1 MPTLLNDD
9 KDKQLQRNQIIAIVL
24 MTVLMLGWLWLFPP
38 ATPVKPPAAKPVN
51 VAAQPQAEKKESA
64 EAAQEAPAKK
74 TADDTPVGWLPP
86 VAEAPADPAQDEITV
101 SDANLELVFT
111 RVGARLKQARVVL
124 GKAGADSAQLVPA
137 MPGRPDADLAYPL
150 GLRFSDKFWGAAL
163 DRRRWD
169 AVKSDDGRGVVFTLD
184 VPGHARVTKSFRF
197 PADGNVLQA
206 TVSFEN
212 LSAETLLLGLDTRE
226 PAVSL
231 TWGPQVAS
239 GDLTKGVTQQFVWR
253 KDGKNTY
260 TTTANLKPLEPGDP
274 VAARVPGPDW
284 VAVWSAYFAVAFK
297 PEFAGG
303 EGWMAGSPKQ
313 FTMGLGAPRTEVA
326 AGQSAVWDYQV
337 YIGSTARQALAAAW
351 PKLDTVQRFFTST
364 SMEWLDWF
372 SKFLLGILNWFH
384 NNVYANYGVAI
395 IFLTVLV
402 RMAVFPLTW
411 KSMMSMKRMSA
422 LAPELE
428 KIKAEVGEDQQ
439 EMQRRMME
447 LYRERGVNP
456 FGGCLPLLLQ
466 MPVFITLYRMLW
478 SAFELRRA
486 PFLWMVDLSEPDR
499 LFKLPFSIPIPFS
512 GGNLDAVNLLPILGA
527 VAMLLSTEFM
537 NPSATAM
544 QNPQQKMMM
553 RFMPVMFSVFMY
565 NLASGLNLYILI
577 STILGIAQ
585 SQIIQRMDIKVDTTK
600 KKTTTAHRPQ
610 HFYAAAQ
617 ARKRD
622 AARETRREKEQ
633 RRSGRGPRND

>member
-24 MTVLMLGWLWLFPP
+24 MTVLMLGWFYLFPP
-38 ATPVKPPAAKPVN
+38 TPPAKQPVPKPVS
-51 VAAQPQAEKKESA
+51 AAGSQQAEKKEGA
-64 EAAQEAPAKK
+64 EPSQEAPAKK
-74 TADDTPVGWLPP
+74 AADDTPVGWLPA
-86 VAEAPADPAQDEITV
+86 VAEPPADPAEDEITL

-124 GKAGADSAQLVPA
+124 GKAGADSAQLVPETT
-137 MPGRPDADLAYPL
+137 GKPDADAVYPL
-150 GLRFSDKFWGAAL
+150 GLRFSDQFWGAAL
-163 DRRRWD
+163 DRRRWN
-169 AVKSDDGRGVVFTLD
+169 AAKSQDGRGVVFTLD
-184 VPGHARVTKSFRF
+184 IPGHARVTKTFRF

-206 TVSFEN
+206 TVSYEN
-212 LSAETLLLGLDTRE
+212 LSAAPVLLGLDTRE

-239 GDLTKGVTQQFVWR
+239 GDLTKGVTQQFTWR
-253 KDGKNTY
+253 KDGKNADTS
-260 TTTANLKPLEPGDP
+260 TNKLKPLESGDRM
-274 VAARVPGPDW
+274 AARVPAPDW
-284 VAVWSAYFAVAFK
+284 VALWSAYFVVAFK

-303 EGWMAGSPKQ
+303 EGWIAGAPKQ

-326 AGQSAVWDYQV
+326 PGQSAAWDYQV

-351 PKLDTVQRFFTST
+351 PTLGTVQRFFT
-364 SMEWLDWF
+364 MFEWMDWF

-384 NNVYANYGVAI
+384 GHVYANYGVAI
-395 IFLTVLV
+395 IFLTILV
-402 RMAVFPLTW
+402 RLAVFPLTW

-428 KIKAEVGEDQQ
+428 KIKKEVGEDQQ
-439 EMQRRMME
+439 EMQKRMME

-456 FGGCLPLLLQ
+456 FGGCLPLFLQ

-499 LFKLPFSIPIPFS
+499 LFHLPFSIPLPFT
-512 GGNLDAVNLLPILGA
+512 GGGIDAVNLLPLLGA

-600 KKTTTAHRPQ
+600 KKNKIAHRPQ

-617 ARKRD
+617 ARKRE
-622 AARETRREKEQ
+622 AAREMRRDKDQ
-633 RRSGRGPRND
+633 RRSSSRGPRNED

>member
-1 MPTLLNDD
+1 
-9 KDKQLQRNQIIAIVL
+9 
-24 MTVLMLGWLWLFPP
+24 
-38 ATPVKPPAAKPVN
+38 
-51 VAAQPQAEKKESA
+51 
-64 EAAQEAPAKK
+64 
-74 TADDTPVGWLPP
+74 
-86 VAEAPADPAQDEITV
+86 
-101 SDANLELVFT
+101 
-111 RVGARLKQARVVL
+111 
-124 GKAGADSAQLVPA
+124 
-137 MPGRPDADLAYPL
+137 
-150 GLRFSDKFWGAAL
+150 
-163 DRRRWD
+163 
-169 AVKSDDGRGVVFTLD
+169 
-184 VPGHARVTKSFRF
+184 
-197 PADGNVLQA
+197 
-206 TVSFEN
+206 
-212 LSAETLLLGLDTRE
+212 
-226 PAVSL
+226 
-231 TWGPQVAS
+231 
-239 GDLTKGVTQQFVWR
+239 
-253 KDGKNTY
+253 
-260 TTTANLKPLEPGDP
+260 
-274 VAARVPGPDW
+274 
-284 VAVWSAYFAVAFK
+284 
-297 PEFAGG
+297 
-303 EGWMAGSPKQ
+303 
-313 FTMGLGAPRTEVA
+313 
-326 AGQSAVWDYQV
+326 
-337 YIGSTARQALAAAW
+337 
-351 PKLDTVQRFFTST
+351 
-364 SMEWLDWF
+364 
-372 SKFLLGILNWFH
+372 
-384 NNVYANYGVAI
+384 
-395 IFLTVLV
+395 
-402 RMAVFPLTW
+402 
-411 KSMMSMKRMSA
+411 
-422 LAPELE
+422 
-428 KIKAEVGEDQQ
+428 
-439 EMQRRMME
+439 MME

-553 RFMPVMFSVFMY
+553 RFMPVIFSVFMY

>member
-24 MTVLMLGWLWLFPP
+24 MTVLMLGWLYLFPP
-38 ATPVKPPAAKPVN
+38 APPAKQPPTAKPAKVT
-51 VAAQPQAEKKESA
+51 AAQQADKKESVEPA
-64 EAAQEAPAKK
+64 KEAQEKK
-74 TADDTPVGWLPP
+74 AADDTPVGWLPP
-86 VAEAPADPAQDEITV
+86 VAEAPATAAEDEIVLSGT
-101 SDANLELVFT
+101 NLELIFT
-111 RVGARLKQARVVL
+111 RVGARLKQAKVVL
-124 GKAGADSAQLVPA
+124 GKSGADSAQLVPET
-137 MPGRPDADLAYPL
+137 PGKSDANAAYPL
-150 GLRFSDKFWGAAL
+150 GLRFSDQFWGAAL

-169 AVKSDDGRGVVFTLD
+169 AVKSEDGRGVVFTLD

-197 PADGNVLQA
+197 PADGNVLQ
-206 TVSFEN
+206 TMVSFEN
-212 LSAETLLLGLDTRE
+212 LSTEAVLLGLDTRE

-239 GDLTKGVTQQFVWR
+239 GDLTKGVTQQFAWR
-253 KDGKNTY
+253 KDGKNADLST
-260 TTTANLKPLEPGDP
+260 NKLKPSETGDW
-274 VAARVPGPDW
+274 VATRVTAPDW

-303 EGWMAGSPKQ
+303 EGWIGGSPKQ

-326 AGQSAVWDYQV
+326 PGQSAAWNYQV
-337 YIGSTARQALAAAW
+337 YIGSTARQALASAW
-351 PKLDTVQRFFTST
+351 PTLGTVQRFFT
-364 SMEWLDWF
+364 MFEWMDRF
-372 SKFLLGILNWFH
+372 SKFLLWILNQFH
-384 NNVYANYGVAI
+384 AHIYANYGVAI
-395 IFLTVLV
+395 IFLTILV
-402 RMAVFPLTW
+402 RLAVFPLTW

-428 KIKAEVGEDQQ
+428 KIKKEVGDDQQ
-439 EMQRRMME
+439 EQQKRMME

-456 FGGCLPLLLQ
+456 FGGCLPLMLQ

-499 LFKLPFSIPIPFS
+499 LFKLPFSIPFPFS
-512 GGNLDAVNLLPILGA
+512 GGPIDSVNLLPILGA

-537 NPSATAM
+537 NPQAAAM
-544 QNPQQKMMM
+544 QNSQQKMMM

-565 NLASGLNLYILI
+565 NLASGLNLYILV
-577 STILGIAQ
+577 STVLGIAQ
-585 SQIIQRMDIKVDTTK
+585 SQIIQRMDIKVDAPK
-600 KKTTTAHRPQ
+600 KKNTTAHRPQ

-617 ARKRD
+617 ARKRE
-622 AARETRREKEQ
+622 AAREMRREKEQ